1 MKNALQT
8 VFAVA
13 LVALI
18 TAAIGFT
25 AARANHYILP
35 CPPDCRDIRIGPG
48 MTGSWSVPDQSGHG
62 FTIEV
67 LAGEPP
73 QMLVSWFV
81 FGPQGGHA
89 WIIAHGPVDGAR
101 AELQGQRITGS
112 GGRFPPNFDPAGVRA
127 EPWGTL
133 TFAFGDCNHG
143 RVEWASTEPG
153 FGNGIVNITRL
164 TLPAGLTCDGTN
176 RVGDAEGVPH

>member
-1 MKNALQT
+1 MITMLRVARHAAAVIAL
-8 VFAVA
+8 AA
-13 LVALI
+13 
-18 TAAIGFT
+18 TAAFNT
-25 AARANHYILP
+25 ADANHYILP
-35 CPPDCRDIRIGPG
+35 CPPDCRDMRIGPG

-62 FTIEV
+62 FIIEV
-67 LAGEPP
+67 LPGEPL

-89 WIIAHGPVDGAR
+89 WIIAQGPIEGAR
-101 AELQGQRITGS
+101 AELQGTRMAGS
-112 GGRFPPNFDPAGVRA
+112 GGRFPPNFDSAGVRS

-133 TFAFGDCNHG
+133 TLAFADCNHG

-164 TLPAGLTCDGTN
+164 TLPAGLTCDGTS
-176 RVGDAEGVPH
+176 RAGDAEDVHD